1 MLLFFEKNINIFFME
16 YKKLKFFFLLFLIF
30 PLNFIFINIKIKNN
44 KNKIKISLV
53 IPTKFRDLHKI
64 IKNIK
69 FYFKF
74 IDCIKN
80 LVIIGDENVE
90 KYFDNYKSIFY
101 NIPYNFI
108 YEGKL
113 INVVKIKD
121 AIKRRKKDAVKRT
134 GWYIQQFVKMAYS
147 IICKDDYYLIW
158 DSDTIPV
165 KPLKLFDKKKKPF
178 FHVRKIIAK
187 PYFITLKKVFPN
199 LGQIYN
205 YSFVTEHIL
214 IKTEIM
220 KNLIQKIEENNN
232 LIGDIWYEKIIN
244 SIDLKYLGNIGFSE
258 FETYGTF
265 SSIYYKNL
273 YIIKPWK
280 SLREGKQYYNIM
292 SFHSGDIKIIAKK
305 YDAIS
310 FEH

>member
-1 MLLFFEKNINIFFME
+1 MKYKNLKLFLF
-16 YKKLKFFFLLFLIF
+16 LFLISL
-30 PLNFIFINIKIKNN
+30 LNFMSMKMKNN

-80 LVIIGDENVE
+80 LVIIGDE
-90 KYFDNYKSIFY
+90 KIKKKIDNDRNLFY

-113 INVVKIKD
+113 INIFKIKKI
-121 AIKRRKKDAVKRT
+121 IKRRKKNAVKRT
-134 GWYIQQFVKMAYS
+134 GWYIQQFVKMAFS

-165 KPLKLFDKKKKPF
+165 KPLKLFNKNKKPF
-178 FHVRKIIAK
+178 FHVRKSIVK
-187 PYFITLKKVFPN
+187 PYFITLKKIFPN
-199 LGQIYN
+199 LGQKYN

-244 SIDLKYLGNIGFSE
+244 SIDLKYLGNVGFSE

-265 SSIYYKNL
+265 SSVYYKNL

-280 SLREGKQYYNIM
+280 SLRGGKKYYNIN
-292 SFHSGDIKIIAKK
+292 SFHYDIQKIAKK

>member
-1 MLLFFEKNINIFFME
+1 MLLFFKKNINIFFMK
-16 YKKLKFFFLLFLIF
+16 YKKLKLFLFLFLISL
-30 PLNFIFINIKIKNN
+30 LNFIIINIKIKNN
-44 KNKIKISLV
+44 KNKNKVSLV
-53 IPTKFRDLHKI
+53 IPTKFRDLYKI

-69 FYFKF
+69 YYFKF

-90 KYFDNYKSIFY
+90 KNIGNYRSSFY

-113 INVVKIKD
+113 INVAKIKN
-121 AIKRRKKDAVKRT
+121 AIKRRKKNAVERT
-134 GWYIQQFVKMAYS
+134 GWYIQQFIKMAYS

-280 SLREGKQYYNIM
+280 SLREGKKYYNIK
-292 SFHSGDIKIIAKK
+292 SFNSSDIQIISKK